1 MEERTK
7 GRAGTAHR
15 KKRAMA
21 TKRGTKKTDEKRT
34 AKKTRVQQRDAMLKA
49 ALARP
54 GVREFMEVYQ
64 GWQKADRGLDAYRSA
79 TKEPLITTTTDRTS
93 VRSSQLR
100 NL

>member
-1 MEERTK
+1 
-7 GRAGTAHR
+7 
-15 KKRAMA
+15 MA

-34 AKKTRVQQRDAMLKA
+34 VKNVRVQQRDAMLET

-64 GWQKADRGLDAYRSA
+64 DWQKADRGLDAYRSA

-93 VRSSQLR
+93 ARQAQ
-100 NL
+100 